1 MPVESLGQDVAQVPL
16 WLKLAYS
23 AGLAIV
29 VATYWRKYGPQNF
42 LWFSDIALIVTAVA
56 LWREDA
62 FLASMMAVG
71 LLLPELL
78 WNVDFFA
85 RLLLRVRL
93 VGLSGY
99 MFERERPLFLRSLS
113 LFHVVLPAL
122 LLWLVA
128 TLGYDE
134 RAWIAQVLLAWIVLP
149 LTYAVT
155 DPGRNINWA
164 FGPGES
170 PQRKVSPRLY
180 LGLIMLAF
188 PLLVFYPT
196 HLALTSLFASG

>member
-1 MPVESLGQDVAQVPL
+1 MWPEIPL

-23 AGLAIV
+23 AGLAVIL
-29 VATYWRKYGPQNF
+29 ATYWKKYGPQNF

-71 LLLPELL
+71 VLLPELL

-85 RLLLRVRL
+85 RLLLRARL

-99 MFERERPLFLRSLS
+99 MFESGRPLFLRLLS

-134 RAWIAQVLLAWIVLP
+134 RAWIAQVLLAWVVLP
-149 LTYAVT
+149 LTHAVT
-155 DPGRNINWA
+155 DPDRNINWV
-164 FGPGES
+164 FGPGEN
-170 PQRKVSPRLY
+170 PQHKLPARVY
-180 LGLIMLAF
+180 LALVMLAF
-188 PLLVFYPT
+188 PLLVFLPT
-196 HLALTSLFASG
+196 HLALRILFGSG

>member
-1 MPVESLGQDVAQVPL
+1 MEGLGQDAAQIPL
-16 WLKLAYS
+16 WLKLGYS
-23 AGLAIV
+23 AGLAIIL
-29 VATYWRKYGPQNF
+29 ATYWRKYGPQNF

-71 LLLPELL
+71 VLLPELL

-85 RLLLRVRL
+85 RLLLRARL

-99 MFERERPLFLRSLS
+99 MFERGRPLFLRLLS

-134 RAWIAQVLLAWIVLP
+134 RAWIAQVLLAWVVLP
-149 LTYAVT
+149 LTHAVT
-155 DPGRNINWA
+155 DPDRNINWV
-164 FGPGES
+164 FGPGEN
-170 PQRKVSPRLY
+170 PQHKLPARVY
-180 LGLIMLAF
+180 LALVMLAF
-188 PLLVFYPT
+188 PLLVFLPT
-196 HLALTSLFASG
+196 HLALRILFGSG